1 MVSMNKE
8 QKFYSILKDLFV
20 GAKLEGDSGYVNL
33 MNIKTDYF
41 NKIRERIKKEVKATF
56 GEDQPEDLFDKL
68 YTFFDSYF
76 SDGGAIFF
84 SSTPVYKNI
93 YAKVYSDREDTAL
106 FWKTAKLYY
115 VKSEANYKTIENL
128 SIDSDPEIAFDF
140 AFDASFLKHK
150 QANEKKELEF
160 YFIGTQKRGGKKI
173 VKFRVLYKN
182 DNKYTKLQEILK
194 IKDKAKI
201 IKHLLEN
208 IEKLKNSKI
217 VLLNSGFDFSK
228 SSDKGARDKAKVEF
242 IVSDNKD
249 LKGSVSI
256 EPTISETGEIE
267 KYLKLKSINLSS
279 EEIEKAFKIYKRQ
292 TEIDYFIHK
301 DAKGFLRE
309 QFDLYMYQHLAGSMD
324 TVFNQESLDR
334 IKKIKDIAHLTI
346 DFIGNFEDEL
356 KKIWLKPKFAR
367 NSNYVLTLDRI
378 ADKKGGLEIIV
389 KILKFKGF
397 NNQFAE
403 WLELGIVD
411 KKFNPKEIIKNEKL
425 NKDWQFLP
433 IDTKHFKDL
442 EIEVIGLFDNLDEAL
457 DGRLIK
463 SDNFQVLNTL
473 LPKYKEQVQT
483 IYIDPPF
490 NTGKDFDFVDTF
502 QDSTWLTL
510 MDNRI
515 EFSKSFLKDEG
526 NFYLH
531 LDHIA
536 EHYAKILLDKNFGPD
551 NFKAKITWNT
561 GDNISGFKSQA
572 LNWIRQADFIHFYS
586 KSEKYLFYKTY
597 ELLIKSNAFGW
608 LDILGK
614 DKDNLFIEKWVNGV
628 FERIKVDKKVK
639 AKGTIWNDIYSFQY
653 SEPRITESLSF
664 VSNQKPE
671 NLIRRI
677 VQASSEPKDM
687 VFDFFVGSGT
697 TCAVCQKI
705 NRKWIGVEM
714 GDFFNEIY
722 LDEVEINKNGSTK
735 TSAEEKGEENIEKI
749 DIKNNPAIVKILSET
764 KSKAKVVMKKIGVLG
779 RMKIV
784 LKGDKEFKAIH
795 SPVIRKPHLS
805 KDMNWQG
812 GGFFKYYELEQ
823 YEDVLKR
830 ANYNPT
836 EKELQKIDFD
846 FSALEN
852 GAKAE
857 RKKQIDEVF
866 SLSEKLADKGLEI
879 DLKKEKARFVFEKL
893 YPDVDIA
900 ETISNLFG
908 KKIKKISKDK
918 IIFEDDSEI
927 DLNNLDFAKYAPL
940 KKLIYW

>member
-1 MVSMNKE
+1 MNNNKE
-8 QKFYSILKDLFV
+8 QKFYSILQDLFV

-41 NKIRERIKKEVKATF
+41 NKIRERIKKEVKAKF
-56 GEDQPEDLFDKL
+56 GENQPEDLFDKL

-140 AFDASFLKHK
+140 AFDASLLKHK

-160 YFIGTQKRGGKKI
+160 YFLGTQKRGGKKI
-173 VKFRVLYKN
+173 IKFRVLYKN

-208 IEKLKNSKI
+208 IEKLKSPKI
-217 VLLNSGFDFSK
+217 VLLNSGLDFAK
-228 SSDKGARDKAKVEF
+228 LSDKGARDKAKIEF

-249 LKGSVSI
+249 LHGSVSV
-256 EPTISETGEIE
+256 EPAISEIGEIE
-267 KYLKLKSINLSS
+267 KYLKLKGVNLSS
-279 EEIEKAFKIYKRQ
+279 EEIEKAFRIYKKQ

-309 QFDLYMYQHLAGSMD
+309 QFDLYIYQHLAGSMD
-324 TVFNQESLDR
+324 TVFSQESLDR

-356 KKIWLKPKFAR
+356 KNIWLKPKFAR
-367 NSNYVLTLDRI
+367 NSNYVLTLNRI
-378 ADKKGGLEIIV
+378 ADKKGGLGIIA
-389 KILKFKGF
+389 KIMKYKGL

-425 NKDWQFLP
+425 NNDWQFLP

-442 EIEVIGLFDNLDEAL
+442 EIEIIGLFDDLDEAL

-463 SDNFQVLNTL
+463 SDNFQALNTL

-490 NTGKDFDFVDTF
+490 NTGDDFAYVDRF

-510 MDNRI
+510 MENRL
-515 EFSKSFLKDEG
+515 ELGYGLLKNDG
-526 NFYLH
+526 GFYLH
-531 LDHIA
+531 LDNNA
-536 EHYAKILLDKNFGPD
+536 NYRGRELLNRVFSKD
-551 NFKAKITWNT
+551 NFINEIAWSYRT
-561 GDNISGFKSQA
+561 GGASKKKS
-572 LNWIRQADFIHFYS
+572 LPYKHDSILFYS
-586 KSEKYLFYKTY
+586 KNIDSFILNPVQERQYYEKNFMGAQQDENGRYYVDTMMRDVVEGVIEDHAKKLLFNVRPV
-597 ELLIKSNAFGW
+597 LNLSNEFFGF
-608 LDILGK
+608 
-614 DKDNLFIEKWVNGV
+614 N
-628 FERIKVDKKVK
+628 
-639 AKGTIWNDIYSFQY
+639 T
-653 SEPRITESLSF
+653 
-664 VSNQKPE
+664 QKPE
-671 NLIRRI
+671 GLLYLLNYISIGSRKEI
-677 VQASSEPKDM
+677 FM
-687 VFDFFVGSGT
+687 DFFAGSGVSLT
-697 TCAVCQKI
+697 VAQKL
-705 NRKWIGVEM
+705 NKKWIGVEM
-714 GDFFNEIY
+714 GDHFSEFYNDFVSLKNTEKNKKDIY
-722 LDEVEINKNGSTK
+722 KKYVVL
-735 TSAEEKGEENIEKI
+735 
-749 DIKNNPAIVKILSET
+749 DIKETEDKIEANVL
-764 KSKAKVVMKKIGVLG
+764 KVGILG
-779 RMKIV
+779 RLKEV
-784 LKGDKEFKAIH
+784 LANKGRHEPCGI
-795 SPVIRKPHLS
+795 S
-805 KDMNWQG
+805 KDINWQG

-836 EKELQKIDFD
+836 EKELHNIDFS
-846 FSALEN
+846 FAGLEN

-857 RKKQIDEVF
+857 KKKQIDEMF
-866 SLSEKLADKGLEI
+866 FLSEKLADKGLEI
-879 DLKKEKARFVFEKL
+879 DLKKEKAWFVFEKL

-908 KKIKKISKDK
+908 KKIKKIGKDK
-918 IIFEDDSEI
+918 IIFEDDSEV
-927 DLNNLDFAKYAPL
+927 DLNNLDFAKYASL

>member
-1 MVSMNKE
+1 MNNNKE
-8 QKFYSILKDLFV
+8 QKFYSILQDLFV

-41 NKIRERIKKEVKATF
+41 NKIRERIKKEVKAKF
-56 GEDQPEDLFDKL
+56 GENQPEDLFDKL

-140 AFDASFLKHK
+140 AFDASLLKHK

-160 YFIGTQKRGGKKI
+160 YFLGTQKRGGKKI
-173 VKFRVLYKN
+173 IKFRVLYKN

-208 IEKLKNSKI
+208 IEKLKSPKI
-217 VLLNSGFDFSK
+217 VLLNSGLDFVK
-228 SSDKGARDKAKVEF
+228 LSDKGARDKAKVEF
-242 IVSDNKD
+242 IASDNKD
-249 LKGSVSI
+249 LHGSVSI
-256 EPTISETGEIE
+256 EPAISEISEIE
-267 KYLKLKSINLSS
+267 KYLKLKGVNLSS
-279 EEIEKAFKIYKRQ
+279 EEIEKAFRIYKKQ

-309 QFDLYMYQHLAGSMD
+309 QFDLYIYQHLAGSMD
-324 TVFNQESLDR
+324 TVFSQESLDR

-367 NSNYVLTLDRI
+367 NSNYVLTLNRI
-378 ADKKGGLEIIV
+378 ADKKGGLGIIA
-389 KILKFKGF
+389 KILKYKWL

-425 NKDWQFLP
+425 NNDWQFLP

-442 EIEVIGLFDNLDEAL
+442 EIEIIGLFDDLDEAL

-463 SDNFQVLNTL
+463 SDNFQALNTL

-490 NTGKDFDFVDTF
+490 NTGDDFAYVDRF

-510 MDNRI
+510 MENRL
-515 EFSKSFLKDEG
+515 ELGYGLLKNDG
-526 NFYLH
+526 GFYLH
-531 LDHIA
+531 LDNNA
-536 EHYAKILLDKNFGPD
+536 NYRGRELLNRVFSKD
-551 NFKAKITWNT
+551 NFINEIAWPYRT
-561 GDNISGFKSQA
+561 GGASKKKS
-572 LNWIRQADFIHFYS
+572 LPYKHDSILFYS
-586 KSEKYLFYKTY
+586 KNIDSFILNPVQERQYYEKNFMGAQQDENGRYYVDTMMRDVVEGVIEDHAKKLLFNVRPV
-597 ELLIKSNAFGW
+597 LNLSNEFFGF
-608 LDILGK
+608 
-614 DKDNLFIEKWVNGV
+614 N
-628 FERIKVDKKVK
+628 
-639 AKGTIWNDIYSFQY
+639 T
-653 SEPRITESLSF
+653 
-664 VSNQKPE
+664 QKPE
-671 NLIRRI
+671 GLLYLLNYISIGSRKEI
-677 VQASSEPKDM
+677 FM
-687 VFDFFVGSGT
+687 DFFAGSGVSLT
-697 TCAVCQKI
+697 VAKKL
-705 NRKWIGVEM
+705 NKKWIGVEM
-714 GDFFNEIY
+714 GDHFSEFYNDFVSLKNTEKNKKDIY
-722 LDEVEINKNGSTK
+722 KKYVVL
-735 TSAEEKGEENIEKI
+735 
-749 DIKNNPAIVKILSET
+749 DIKETEDKIEANVL
-764 KSKAKVVMKKIGVLG
+764 KVGILG
-779 RMKIV
+779 RLKEV
-784 LKGDKEFKAIH
+784 LANKGRHEPCGI
-795 SPVIRKPHLS
+795 S
-805 KDMNWQG
+805 KDINWQG

-836 EKELQKIDFD
+836 EKELQKIDFN
-846 FSALEN
+846 FSNLEN
-852 GAKAE
+852 GE
-857 RKKQIDEVF
+857 RTKKKKEIDEVF

-893 YPDVDIA
+893 YPDVDVA

-908 KKIKKISKDK
+908 KKIKKINKDK
-918 IIFEDDSEI
+918 VVFEDDSEI

>member
-1 MVSMNKE
+1 MNKE

-20 GAKLEGDSGYVNL
+20 GAKLEGESGYVNL
-33 MNIKTDYF
+33 MNVKTDYF
-41 NKIRERIKKEVKATF
+41 KKIQERIKKEVKAKF

-115 VKSEANYKTIENL
+115 VKSEANYKSIENL

-140 AFDASFLKHK
+140 AFDATLLKHK

-173 VKFRVLYKN
+173 IKFRVLYKN

-201 IKHLLEN
+201 IKYLIGN
-208 IEKLKNSKI
+208 IEKLKNPKI
-217 VLLNSGFDFSK
+217 VLSNSGLDFAK
-228 SSDKGARDKAKVEF
+228 LSDKGARDKAKVEF

-249 LKGSVSI
+249 LTGSVSI
-256 EPTISETGEIE
+256 EPAISETGEME
-267 KYLKLKSINLSS
+267 KYLKLKGVNLSS
-279 EEIEKAFKIYKRQ
+279 EEIEKAFRIYKKQ

-324 TVFNQESLDR
+324 TVFSQESLDR

-378 ADKKGGLEIIV
+378 ADKKGGTEVIA

-411 KKFNPKEIIKNEKL
+411 KKFNPKEIIKNDKL
-425 NKDWQFLP
+425 SKDWQFLP

-442 EIEVIGLFDNLDEAL
+442 EIEIVGLFDNLDEAL

-463 SDNFQVLNTL
+463 SDNFQALNTL
-473 LPKYKEQVQT
+473 LPKYRERLQT
-483 IYIDPPF
+483 IFIDPPF
-490 NTGKDFDFVDTF
+490 NKAESEQFSYIANYKDSSWMSLLEKRLELSKDLLKSDGSIFVNCD
-502 QDSTWLTL
+502 DRC
-510 MDNRI
+510 N
-515 EFSKSFLKDEG
+515 SFTR
-526 NFYLH
+526 F
-531 LDHIA
+531 
-536 EHYAKILLDKNFGPD
+536 LLDKIFINFQNEIIWCYEKPGAGLD
-551 NFKAKITWNT
+551 KLKNNHS
-561 GDNISGFKSQA
+561 NI
-572 LNWIRQADFIHFYS
+572 WFYT
-586 KSEKYLFYKTY
+586 KNQNYLFNTIFVPRKGETELTKSTGRHVVDY
-597 ELLIKSNAFGW
+597 EGKISPDWWIDIPSFATAMTAGERTVKMLGIQFPTQLPEKLL
-608 LDILGK
+608 
-614 DKDNLFIEKWVNGV
+614 
-628 FERIKVDKKVK
+628 ERILK
-639 AKGTIWNDIYSFQY
+639 AG
-653 SEPRITESLSF
+653 
-664 VSNQKPE
+664 SNEGDLIMDYFGGSAVAGAVAQKT
-671 NLIRRI
+671 
-677 VQASSEPKDM
+677 K
-687 VFDFFVGSGT
+687 
-697 TCAVCQKI
+697 
-705 NRKWIGVEM
+705 RKWIIVELGEQFYTINIPRLKLVLA
-714 GDFFNEIY
+714 GDQSGI
-722 LDEVEINKNGSTK
+722 S
-735 TSAEEKGEENIEKI
+735 
-749 DIKNNPAIVKILSET
+749 KNN
-764 KSKAKVVMKKIGVLG
+764 
-779 RMKIV
+779 
-784 LKGDKEFKAIH
+784 
-795 SPVIRKPHLS
+795 
-805 KDMNWQG
+805 NWQG

-830 ANYNPT
+830 ANYSPT
-836 EKELQKIDFD
+836 EKELQKIDFN
-846 FSALEN
+846 FSTLEN

-857 RKKQIDEVF
+857 RKKQIEDSF
-866 SLSEKLADKGLEI
+866 SLSEKLADKGLEV

-908 KKIKKISKDK
+908 KKIKKIGKDK
-918 IIFEDDSEI
+918 VIFEDDSEV
-927 DLNNLDFAKYAPL
+927 DLNNLDFTRYASL

>member
-1 MVSMNKE
+1 MSKE

-20 GAKLEGDSGYVNL
+20 GAKLEGESGYVNL

-41 NKIRERIKKEVKATF
+41 NKIRERIKKEVKAKF

-128 SIDSDPEIAFDF
+128 SIDSDPDIAFDF
-140 AFDASFLKHK
+140 AFDASLLKHK

-201 IKHLLEN
+201 VKYLLEN
-208 IEKLKNSKI
+208 IEKLKSPKI

-228 SSDKGARDKAKVEF
+228 LSDKGARDKAKAEF

-249 LKGSVSI
+249 LTGSVSI
-256 EPTISETGEIE
+256 EPAISETGEIE
-267 KYLKLKSINLSS
+267 KYLRLKGINLSS
-279 EEIEKAFKIYKRQ
+279 EEIEKAFKIYKKQ

-324 TVFNQESLDR
+324 TIFSQESLDR

-378 ADKKGGLEIIV
+378 ADKKGGLEVIA
-389 KILKFKGF
+389 KILKYKGF

-411 KKFNPKEIIKNEKL
+411 KRFNPKEIIKNEKL

-442 EIEVIGLFDNLDEAL
+442 EIEIIGLFENLDEAL

-463 SDNFQVLNTL
+463 SDNFQALNTL

-490 NTGKDFDFVDTF
+490 NTGDDFAYIDKF
-502 QDSTWLTL
+502 QDSTWLSL
-510 MDNRI
+510 MENRLELAKYFLNSQGSYFVNLDENADFYGRI
-515 EFSKSFLKDEG
+515 LLNRLNLEEVKKITFDTNATKDEEADLFGYKSFGNNFALKSSTLY
-526 NFYLH
+526 FC
-531 LDHIA
+531 
-536 EHYAKILLDKNFGPD
+536 KN
-551 NFKAKITWNT
+551 KE
-561 GDNISGFKSQA
+561 
-572 LNWIRQADFIHFYS
+572 S
-586 KSEKYLFYKTY
+586 KFYKLWKPNRNTTN
-597 ELLIKSNAFGW
+597 LNIGW
-608 LDILGK
+608 LDLIALPKEDRNKFNKIADFDYFVEKYKNG
-614 DKDNLFIEKWVNGV
+614 NLEYEKININEKIYPVS
-628 FERIKVDKKVK
+628 D
-639 AKGTIWNDIYSFQY
+639 IWNDIYSFTQ
-653 SEPRITESLSF
+653 SEMRTSENLSF
-664 VSNQKPE
+664 TTQKPE
-671 NLIRRI
+671 NFLRRVIQATSAKNDI
-677 VQASSEPKDM
+677 VL
-687 VFDFFVGSGT
+687 DFFGGSGT
-697 TCAVCQKI
+697 TFAVAQKLK
-705 NRKWIGVEM
+705 RKWLGIEM
-714 GDFFNEIY
+714 GAHFHDFFE
-722 LDEVEINKNGSTK
+722 DWDK
-735 TSAEEKGEENIEKI
+735 TQNLS
-749 DIKNNPAIVKILSET
+749 VKKLG
-764 KSKAKVVMKKIGVLG
+764 MLG
-779 RMKIV
+779 RLKNV
-784 LKGDKEFKAIH
+784 LFGDQNFKAVDKERR
-795 SPVIRKPHLS
+795 SHLS
-805 KDMNWQG
+805 KDINWQG

-823 YEDVLKR
+823 YEDVLRR

-852 GAKAE
+852 GAKSE
-857 RKKQIDEVF
+857 RKKQIEDSF

-908 KKIKKISKDK
+908 KKIKKIGKDK
-918 IIFEDDSEI
+918 IIFEDNSEV

>member
-1 MVSMNKE
+1 MNKE

-20 GAKLEGDSGYVNL
+20 GAKLEGESGYVNL
-33 MNIKTDYF
+33 MNVKTDYF
-41 NKIRERIKKEVKATF
+41 KKIQERIKKEVKAKF

-115 VKSEANYKTIENL
+115 VKSEANYKSIENL

-140 AFDASFLKHK
+140 AFDATLLKHK

-173 VKFRVLYKN
+173 IKFRVLYKN

-201 IKHLLEN
+201 IKYLIGN
-208 IEKLKNSKI
+208 IEKLKNPKI
-217 VLLNSGFDFSK
+217 VLSNSGLDFAK
-228 SSDKGARDKAKVEF
+228 LSDKGARDKAKVEF

-249 LKGSVSI
+249 LTGSVSI
-256 EPTISETGEIE
+256 EPAISETGEME
-267 KYLKLKSINLSS
+267 KYLKLKGVNLSS
-279 EEIEKAFKIYKRQ
+279 EEIEKAFRIYKKQ

-324 TVFNQESLDR
+324 TVFSQESLDR

-378 ADKKGGLEIIV
+378 ADKKGGTEVIA

-411 KKFNPKEIIKNEKL
+411 KKFNPKEIIKNDKL
-425 NKDWQFLP
+425 SKDWQFLP

-442 EIEVIGLFDNLDEAL
+442 EIEIIGLFDDLDEVL

-463 SDNFQVLNTL
+463 SDNFQALSTL
-473 LPKYKEQVQT
+473 LPKYRERLQT
-483 IYIDPPF
+483 IFIDPPF
-490 NTGKDFDFVDTF
+490 NKAESEQFSYIANYKDSSWMSLLENRLELSKDLLKSDGSIFVNCD
-502 QDSTWLTL
+502 DRC
-510 MDNRI
+510 N
-515 EFSKSFLKDEG
+515 SFTR
-526 NFYLH
+526 F
-531 LDHIA
+531 
-536 EHYAKILLDKNFGPD
+536 LLDKIFINFQNEIIWCYEKPGAGLD
-551 NFKAKITWNT
+551 KLKNNHS
-561 GDNISGFKSQA
+561 NI
-572 LNWIRQADFIHFYS
+572 WFYT
-586 KSEKYLFYKTY
+586 KNQNYLFNTIFVPRKGETELTKSTGRHAVDY
-597 ELLIKSNAFGW
+597 EGKISPDWWIDIPSFATAMTAGERTVKMLGIQFPTQLPEKLL
-608 LDILGK
+608 
-614 DKDNLFIEKWVNGV
+614 
-628 FERIKVDKKVK
+628 ERILK
-639 AKGTIWNDIYSFQY
+639 AG
-653 SEPRITESLSF
+653 
-664 VSNQKPE
+664 SNEGDLIMDYFGGSAVAGAVAQKT
-671 NLIRRI
+671 
-677 VQASSEPKDM
+677 K
-687 VFDFFVGSGT
+687 
-697 TCAVCQKI
+697 
-705 NRKWIGVEM
+705 RKWIIVELGEQFYTINIPRLKLVLA
-714 GDFFNEIY
+714 GDQSGI
-722 LDEVEINKNGSTK
+722 S
-735 TSAEEKGEENIEKI
+735 
-749 DIKNNPAIVKILSET
+749 KNN
-764 KSKAKVVMKKIGVLG
+764 
-779 RMKIV
+779 
-784 LKGDKEFKAIH
+784 
-795 SPVIRKPHLS
+795 
-805 KDMNWQG
+805 NWQG

-823 YEDVLKR
+823 YEDVLRR

-846 FSALEN
+846 FSTLEN
-852 GAKAE
+852 GAKTE
-857 RKKQIDEVF
+857 RKKQIEDSF

-893 YPDVDIA
+893 YPDVDIV

-908 KKIKKISKDK
+908 KKIKKIGKDK
-918 IIFEDDSEI
+918 VIFEDDSEV
-927 DLNNLDFAKYAPL
+927 DLNNLDFVKYAPL

>member
-1 MVSMNKE
+1 MNNKE
-8 QKFYSILKDLFV
+8 QKFYSILQDLFV

-41 NKIRERIKKEVKATF
+41 NKIRERIKKEVKAKF
-56 GEDQPEDLFDKL
+56 GENQPEDLFDKL

-140 AFDASFLKHK
+140 AFDASLLKHK

-160 YFIGTQKRGGKKI
+160 YFLGTQKRGGKKI
-173 VKFRVLYKN
+173 IKFRVLYKN

-208 IEKLKNSKI
+208 IEKLKSPKI
-217 VLLNSGFDFSK
+217 VLLNFGLDLAK
-228 SSDKGARDKAKVEF
+228 LSDKGARDKAKVEF

-249 LKGSVSI
+249 LQGSVSI
-256 EPTISETGEIE
+256 EPAISEISEIE
-267 KYLKLKSINLSS
+267 KYLKLKGVNLSS
-279 EEIEKAFKIYKRQ
+279 EEIEKAFRIYKKQ

-301 DAKGFLRE
+301 DAKSFLRE
-309 QFDLYMYQHLAGSMD
+309 QFDLYIYQHLAGSMD
-324 TVFNQESLDR
+324 TVFSQESLDR

-378 ADKKGGLEIIV
+378 ADKKGGLGIIA
-389 KILKFKGF
+389 KILKYKGL

-411 KKFNPKEIIKNEKL
+411 KKFNLKEIIKNDKL
-425 NKDWQFLP
+425 NNDWQFLP

-442 EIEVIGLFDNLDEAL
+442 EIEIIGLFDNLDEAL

-463 SDNFQVLNTL
+463 SDNFQALNTL
-473 LPKYKEQVQT
+473 LPKYTEQVQT

-490 NTGKDFDFVDTF
+490 NTGDDFAYIDKF
-502 QDSTWLTL
+502 QDSTWLSL
-510 MDNRI
+510 MENRLELAKYFLNSQGSYFVNLDENADFYGRI
-515 EFSKSFLKDEG
+515 LLNRLNLEEVKKITFDTNATKDEEADLFGYKSFGNNFALKSSTLY
-526 NFYLH
+526 FC
-531 LDHIA
+531 
-536 EHYAKILLDKNFGPD
+536 KN
-551 NFKAKITWNT
+551 KE
-561 GDNISGFKSQA
+561 
-572 LNWIRQADFIHFYS
+572 S
-586 KSEKYLFYKTY
+586 KFYKLWKPNRNITN
-597 ELLIKSNAFGW
+597 LNIGW
-608 LDILGK
+608 LDLIALPKK
-614 DKDNLFIEKWVNGV
+614 DRNKFNKIEDFDYFVEKYKNGNLEYQ
-628 FERIKVDKKVK
+628 KVDINEKIYPVSD
-639 AKGTIWNDIYSFQY
+639 IWNDIYSFTQ
-653 SEPRITESLSF
+653 SEMRISENLSF
-664 VSNQKPE
+664 TTQKPE
-671 NLIRRI
+671 NFLRRVIQATSTKNDLIL
-677 VQASSEPKDM
+677 
-687 VFDFFVGSGT
+687 DFFGGSGT
-697 TCAVCQKI
+697 TFAVAQKLG
-705 NRKWIGVEM
+705 RKWLGIEM
-714 GDFFNEIY
+714 GTHFYDFFE
-722 LDEVEINKNGSTK
+722 DWDK
-735 TSAEEKGEENIEKI
+735 TQNLS
-749 DIKNNPAIVKILSET
+749 VKKLG
-764 KSKAKVVMKKIGVLG
+764 MLG
-779 RMKIV
+779 RLKNV
-784 LKGDKEFKAIH
+784 LFGDQNFKAVDKERR
-795 SPVIRKPHLS
+795 SHLS
-805 KDMNWQG
+805 KDINWQG

-836 EKELQKIDFD
+836 EKELQKIDFN
-846 FSALEN
+846 FSNLEN
-852 GAKAE
+852 GE
-857 RKKQIDEVF
+857 RTKKKKEIDEVF

-893 YPDVDIA
+893 YPDVDVA

-908 KKIKKISKDK
+908 KKIKKINKDK
-918 IIFEDDSEI
+918 VVFEDDSEI

>member
-1 MVSMNKE
+1 MTKE

-20 GAKLEGDSGYVNL
+20 GAKLEGESGYVNL

-41 NKIRERIKKEVKATF
+41 DRIRERIKKEVKVKF

-115 VKSEANYKTIENL
+115 VKSEANYKSIENL
-128 SIDSDPEIAFDF
+128 SIDSDPEIALDF
-140 AFDASFLKHK
+140 AFDATLLKHK

-194 IKDKAKI
+194 IKEKAKI
-201 IKHLLEN
+201 IKFLVEN
-208 IEKLKNSKI
+208 IEKLKNPKI
-217 VLLNSGFDFSK
+217 VLSNSGLDFTK
-228 SSDKGARDKAKVEF
+228 LSDKGARDKAKVEF
-242 IVSDNKD
+242 IVLDNKD
-249 LKGSVSI
+249 LHGSISI
-256 EPTISETGEIE
+256 ESAISETGEIE
-267 KYLKLKSINLSS
+267 KYLKLKGVNLNS
-279 EEIEKAFKIYKRQ
+279 EEIEKAFRIYKKQ

-324 TVFNQESLDR
+324 TVFSQESLDR

-346 DFIGNFEDEL
+346 DFIGNFENEL

-378 ADKKGGLEIIV
+378 ADKKGGMEVIA

-403 WLELGIVD
+403 WLELGMVD
-411 KKFNPKEIIKNEKL
+411 KKFNPKEIVKNDKL
-425 NKDWQFLP
+425 NKDWQFFP

-442 EIEVIGLFDNLDEAL
+442 EIEIIGLFNDLDEAL

-463 SDNFQVLNTL
+463 SDNFQALNTL
-473 LPKYKEQVQT
+473 LPKYREQVQT

-490 NTGKDFDFVDTF
+490 NTGDDFAYIDRF
-502 QDSTWLTL
+502 QDSTWLSL
-510 MDNRI
+510 MENRL
-515 EFSKSFLKDEG
+515 ELSVEFLKKTG
-526 NFYLH
+526 NYLLH
-531 LDHIA
+531 LDENA
-536 EHYAKILLDKNFGPD
+536 NQLGKILVKKNLQNEISNEIIWDK
-551 NFKAKITWNT
+551 
-561 GDNISGFKSQA
+561 GF
-572 LNWIRQADFIHFYS
+572 RGTES
-586 KSEKYLFYKTY
+586 KSIFQHAHDTIFFIKISENSIWNQPTQAYKDQNLGRYDKTDEDGRKYALIKRTRTDGSIYYGKTY
-597 ELLIKSNAFGW
+597 PKEEGKSA
-608 LDILGK
+608 
-614 DKDNLFIEKWVNGV
+614 
-628 FERIKVDKKVK
+628 
-639 AKGTIWNDIYSFQY
+639 NDVISYIPTMASTNKQRQDDFK
-653 SEPRITESLSF
+653 T
-664 VSNQKPE
+664 QKPE
-671 NLIRRI
+671 ELMQVFIEATSNLEDII
-677 VQASSEPKDM
+677 L
-687 VFDFFVGSGT
+687 DFFGGSGT
-697 TCAVCQKI
+697 TLATAHKSK
-705 NRKWIGVEM
+705 RKWLGVEM
-714 GDFFNEIY
+714 GNYF
-722 LDEVEINKNGSTK
+722 
-735 TSAEEKGEENIEKI
+735 ENVTL
-749 DIKNNPAIVKILSET
+749 A
-764 KSKAKVVMKKIGVLG
+764 
-779 RMKIV
+779 RMKEV
-784 LKGDKEFKAIH
+784 LAGRGKHEPCGIA
-795 SPVIRKPHLS
+795 
-805 KDMNWQG
+805 KDVNWQG

-830 ANYNPT
+830 ANYSPT

-857 RKKQIDEVF
+857 RKKQIEDSF
-866 SLSEKLADKGLEI
+866 FLSEKLADKGLEI

-908 KKIKKISKDK
+908 KKIKKIGKDK
-918 IIFEDDSEI
+918 VIFGDDSEV
-927 DLNNLDFAKYAPL
+927 DFNNLDFAKYAPL